1 MAPDHLRHVLALA
14 NKATGTD
21 PHGQGHGSRVMMGGQ
36 HQDLATGKLDPQG
49 ADQRYA
55 IHLVGAQGEIQQQ
68 QVSRSADQ
76 AGEQVAAFF
85 INANH
90 VKVGLGRQGVGEPM
104 PNNSVVVQ

>member
-1 MAPDHLRHVLALA
+1 MKRQINLYGAEFRPKRQWASLNQMALVWGFALLLILL
-14 NKATGTD
+14 TG
-21 PHGQGHGSRVMMGGQ
+21 
-36 HQDLATGKLDPQG
+36 
-49 ADQRYA
+49 
-55 IHLVGAQGEIQQQ
+55 VGYSWQQQ